1 MFFFLQVNT
10 TINRVESRRRLNLKQ
25 YIVLYREISDQV
37 ANLNAMEEEKGH
49 LSSLP
54 SNICASV
61 IFDGQVF
68 EILMN
73 LFSSSS
79 LVRKMFVYVASLSL
93 SLNHYHCGLL
103 LTSIWFFRVGHQYDE
118 NECCICMERRSEII
132 LPCTHQFC
140 EGCIDTWWVYSIN
153 HDSYARGVCKYNIET
168 GVFASQVLDSWC
180 SSSWHTRI
188 LNGTLG

>member
-1 MFFFLQVNT
+1 MYEIIIIVFFFLQVNT

-73 LFSSSS
+73 LFSFFESS
-79 LVRKMFVYVASLSL
+79 
-93 SLNHYHCGLL
+93 
-103 LTSIWFFRVGHQYDE
+103 
-118 NECCICMERRSEII
+118 
-132 LPCTHQFC
+132 
-140 EGCIDTWWVYSIN
+140 
-153 HDSYARGVCKYNIET
+153 
-168 GVFASQVLDSWC
+168 
-180 SSSWHTRI
+180 
-188 LNGTLG
+188 

>member
-1 MFFFLQVNT
+1 MNT

-103 LTSIWFFRVGHQYDE
+103 LTSI
-118 NECCICMERRSEII
+118 
-132 LPCTHQFC
+132 
-140 EGCIDTWWVYSIN
+140 
-153 HDSYARGVCKYNIET
+153 
-168 GVFASQVLDSWC
+168 
-180 SSSWHTRI
+180 
-188 LNGTLG
+188 

>member
-1 MFFFLQVNT
+1 MNT

-73 LFSSSS
+73 LFNSSS
-79 LVRKMFVYVASLSL
+79 LVRKMFVYVAFLFLSLSL
-93 SLNHYHCGLL
+93 SIIITVGCC
-103 LTSIWFFRVGHQYDE
+103 WRPFDFFRVGQQYDE

-168 GVFASQVLDSWC
+168 GVFASQVLDSLC
-180 SSSWHTRI
+180 SSSWHMRI
-188 LNGTLG
+188 SNGTLG

>member
-1 MFFFLQVNT
+1 MNT

-37 ANLNAMEEEKGH
+37 ANLNAMEEEKGQ

-93 SLNHYHCGLL
+93 SLNHYHSGLL
-103 LTSIWFFRVGHQYDE
+103 LTSI
-118 NECCICMERRSEII
+118 
-132 LPCTHQFC
+132 
-140 EGCIDTWWVYSIN
+140 
-153 HDSYARGVCKYNIET
+153 
-168 GVFASQVLDSWC
+168 
-180 SSSWHTRI
+180 
-188 LNGTLG
+188 